1 MASTELIQ
9 LLPLEAASRI
19 RSNWTCEHH
28 QLQCSCQILGRMG
41 ITSSQVTVG
50 FNKDYLARCSATTYP
65 ENQAYQT
72 HPTSLHSD
80 LRQGT
85 CRSWCW
91 KCWVEHWL
99 AAHSVAVLRTRL
111 FRRESPELR
120 RTVERTSCNCGSFAV
135 FQGRSSRI
143 WLSLFLLLL
152 QR

>member
-1 MASTELIQ
+1 
-9 LLPLEAASRI
+9 
-19 RSNWTCEHH
+19 
-28 QLQCSCQILGRMG
+28 
-41 ITSSQVTVG
+41 
-50 FNKDYLARCSATTYP
+50 
-65 ENQAYQT
+65 
-72 HPTSLHSD
+72 
-80 LRQGT
+80 
-85 CRSWCW
+85 
-91 KCWVEHWL
+91 L